1 VLASANFDEGSA
13 AMRPSVQV
21 GDPFAG
27 KLLIESTLELV
38 ERGLLEGL
46 QDLGAAGLTC
56 ASSELADRG
65 GTGIRIDL
73 NAVPRREE
81 GMAPFE
87 VMISE
92 SQERMLA
99 VVNAARLDEVL
110 EVCRRWGLPAA
121 VVGTITDDGDVVVVD
136 GDAELARVPARAL
149 ASESI
154 EIPRL
159 SSPPPR
165 RRQAPAPG
173 ETPLAHD
180 GLPERGMDPAAVL
193 EALLGHPNIG
203 SRAWVTTQYD
213 QTVGA
218 DTVAGCERAAG
229 VLRVKGT
236 KRAIVVATDSQPSV
250 ALHDP
255 ALAASLA
262 VAESARNIAV
272 TGARPLGITNCLNF
286 GDPGVAE
293 AYWQLEQSVRGL
305 RDAALALNIPI
316 TGGNVSLYNES
327 PLGRIAPTAQIG
339 VVGAIDN
346 IDDLVAPHF
355 KQEGDLVVL
364 LGETGAGLVGS
375 AYERLA
381 GAAPDDRP
389 PSLELAREAAL
400 HDTLRRAAAGHL
412 LESAQDI
419 SGGGLAVAIA
429 ESAIWGDLGA
439 DLLVQVALPP
449 AVVLFGESPSRAI
462 VTVKPENWNELARL
476 ASGNRVA
483 AKKLGTVGGDRLRI
497 RLAGVGATGAA
508 EERGAGVADELDVHL
523 ADLRR
528 AWDNALPRVMGEA

>member
-1 VLASANFDEGSA
+1 
-13 AMRPSVQV
+13 M
-21 GDPFAG
+21 
-27 KLLIESTLELV
+27 
-38 ERGLLEGL
+38 
-46 QDLGAAGLTC
+46 
-56 ASSELADRG
+56 
-65 GTGIRIDL
+65 RIDL
-73 NAVPRREE
+73 AQVPRREE

-99 VVNAARLDEVL
+99 IVQPAQLEEVL

-121 VVGTITDDGDVVVVD
+121 VVGEVTADGDVVVVD
-136 GDAELARVPARAL
+136 GGVEIARVPARAL

-159 SSPPPR
+159 SAPPAR
-165 RRQAPAPG
+165 RRAAPAPG

-193 EALLGHPNIG
+193 ESLLGHPNVG

-236 KRAIVVATDSQPSV
+236 KRALVVATDSQPAV

-255 ALAASLA
+255 ALAAGLA
-262 VAESARNIAV
+262 VAECARNIAV

-286 GDPGVAE
+286 GDPGVPD
-293 AYWQLEQSVRGL
+293 AYWQLEQSVLGL
-305 RDAALALNIPI
+305 RDAATALNIPI

-339 VVGAIDN
+339 VVGVIDD
-346 IDDLVAPHF
+346 IDDLLTPAF
-355 KQEGDLVVL
+355 RDEGDLVVL

-375 AYERLA
+375 TYERLA
-381 GAAPDDRP
+381 GATPEDRP
-389 PSLELAREAAL
+389 PSLEMTRELAL
-400 HDTLRRAAAGHL
+400 HDVLRRAAAAHL
-412 LESAQDI
+412 LESAQDV

-429 ESAIWGDLGA
+429 EAAIWGGIGA
-439 DLLVQVALPP
+439 DLQVAVALAP
-449 AVVLFGESPSRAI
+449 AVALFGESPSRAV
-462 VTVKPENWNELARL
+462 VTIKPDKWSELVKL

-483 AKKLGTVGGDRLRI
+483 CRKLGSVGGSRLRI
-497 RLAGVGATGAA
+497 RLTGVGATGAA
-508 EERGAGVADELDVHL
+508 EERGAGVADELDVAL
-523 ADLRR
+523 GDLHR
-528 AWDNALPRVMGEA
+528 AWTQALPRVMGEG